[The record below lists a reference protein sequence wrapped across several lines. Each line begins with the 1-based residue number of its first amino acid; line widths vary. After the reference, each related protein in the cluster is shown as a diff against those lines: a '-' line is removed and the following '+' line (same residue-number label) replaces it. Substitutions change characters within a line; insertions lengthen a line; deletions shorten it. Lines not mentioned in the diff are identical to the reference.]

1 MQQGASPARSLKK
14 EKKGDI
20 GMHGIFKSKITKNAL
35 WLIGGK
41 ILYKL
46 VAFLVGVAV
55 ARYLGPADYGLLGY
69 ASAFTTF
76 FFSLATLGI
85 HSVIVKKLVEAPE
98 NGGTVLGT
106 VLLLQGIS
114 SLFSIFMISGLVL
127 LLDRGEPLT
136 IAVVLLNSLGLFFQM
151 LDVMRY
157 WFQSRLESRYAA
169 IAMTASYLI
178 ASLYKLWLVLSAK
191 SVLWFAAAVSID
203 HLMAAAILFALYIRK
218 KGPKLRVS
226 SAVARELLQSS
237 YPFILSGLMVA
248 VYGATDKWMLKQLLG
263 EEAVGYYGTALSLS
277 GAWVFVLAAIIDSMK
292 PDIMR
297 LCDTDRTA
305 YRKKNLTLYR
315 IVFYLSVLMGLFITV
330 FAEQGIL
337 FLYGA
342 SYLGAT
348 APLRIVTWYV
358 AFSYLG
364 VARDIWVICEGLQR
378 HLPGLY
384 IGSAVIN
391 VMLNVLLIPPLGAVG
406 AAAATLI
413 TQVSTILVMPLLIP
427 PMRPNLKLM
436 LDAILFKHERR
447 N

>member
-1 MQQGASPARSLKK
+1 MQ
-14 EKKGDI
+14 
-20 GMHGIFKSKITKNAL
+20 GIFQNKITKNAL

-41 ILYKL
+41 LVYKL

-69 ASAFTTF
+69 AGAFTTF

-85 HSVIVKKLVEAPE
+85 HSVIVKRLVEAPE
-98 NGGTVLGT
+98 KGGAVLGT

-114 SLFSIFMISGLVL
+114 SLLSILIILGLVL

-136 IAVVLLNSLGLFFQM
+136 VAVVLLNSLGLFFQM
-151 LDVMRY
+151 LDVMQY

-169 IAMTASYLI
+169 IAMTLSYLI
-178 ASLYKLWLVLSAK
+178 TSVYKLWLILSAK
-191 SVLWFAAAVSID
+191 GVLWFAAAISID
-203 HLMAAAILFALYIRK
+203 HLLAAVILFALYIHK

-226 SAVARELLQSS
+226 CAVAKELLQSS

-248 VYGATDKWMLKQLLG
+248 VYGATDKWMLKQLLS

-297 LCDTDRTA
+297 LSGTDRAA
-305 YRKKNLTLYR
+305 YEKKNIALYR
-315 IVFYLSVLMGLFITV
+315 IVFYLSLPMGLFITV
-330 FAEQGIL
+330 FAEQGIR
-337 FLYGA
+337 FLYGE
-342 SYLGAT
+342 SYSAAV
-348 APLRIVTWYV
+348 APLRIVAWYV
-358 AFSYLG
+358 AFSHLG

-378 HLPGLY
+378 HLPKLY

-391 VMLNVLLIPPLGAVG
+391 VMLNILLIPPLGAVG

-436 LDAILFKHERR
+436 LKAILFK
-447 N
+447 